1 MNVSKNSLIGS
12 IVKIIA
18 NRIKSIILLRR
29 ITIKGN
35 HMADNKKDLSE
46 HDLKGKKLDISCY
59 TAFLMALL
67 TLSISFGNDV
77 KKDSQPNTMR
87 FASALC
93 ALGAG
98 ISGVC
103 LIKGIKDYHKIKREL
118 AKKASENTK

>member
-1 MNVSKNSLIGS
+1 M
-12 IVKIIA
+12 
-18 NRIKSIILLRR
+18 
-29 ITIKGN
+29 T
-35 HMADNKKDLSE
+35 DNKKDLSE
-46 HDLKGKKLDISCY
+46 HNLKMKKLDIGCY

-98 ISGVC
+98 ISGVG
-103 LIKGIKDYHKIKREL
+103 LIKGIKDYRQIKREI
-118 AKKASENTK
+118 ANKVNEKQR

>member
-1 MNVSKNSLIGS
+1 MNVSKIYIIGS

-35 HMADNKKDLSE
+35 HMTDNKKDLSE
-46 HDLKGKKLDISCY
+46 HNLKMKKLDISCY

-67 TLSISFGNDV
+67 TLSIIFGNDV
-77 KKDSQPNTMR
+77 KKDTMR

-98 ISGVC
+98 ISGVG
-103 LIKGIKDYHKIKREL
+103 LIKKGIKDYRQIKREI
-118 AKKASENTK
+118 ANKANEKQK